1 MVVKLKYMFFP
12 TDYMISLYRKL
23 QNLRQK
29 EMYVKEFIEEFY
41 RLSIHS
47 RHTDEG
53 EEAVVIYVNGLKY
66 TIWDELIM
74 LRFEIFMQV
83 Y

>member
-1 MVVKLKYMFFP
+1 M
-12 TDYMISLYRKL
+12 
-23 QNLRQK
+23 
-29 EMYVKEFIEEFY
+29 KEFIEEFY